1 MTSGSDPAGPGRP
14 RRPARLTPPMMDH
27 FASEALDLAALKTT
41 PAHRLLK
48 GRRADLSPRFATTVV
63 RRIRMVDWEGARIEV
78 AFDAPLHQLAQA
90 FLDRAGAVEDLRLCL
105 AMSISD
111 PLYWLGYHTN
121 FWLSS
126 HEIDAVLYLSW

>member
-1 MTSGSDPAGPGRP
+1 MAQHLFQPGHIDPADPLDHRVLARP
-14 RRPARLTPPMMDH
+14 LQCGEQRHAAT
-27 FASEALDLAALKTT
+27 ALD
-41 PAHRLLK
+41 
-48 GRRADLSPRFATTVV
+48 
-63 RRIRMVDWEGARIEV
+63 RIEV

-126 HEIDAVLYLSW
+126 HEIDAVLYLS